1 MKCENYFLRSIDII
15 SFFVVF
21 FQEWESSA
29 LMLESSFSEVK
40 TRNTGNLAS
49 NENEEAINFYP

>member
-1 MKCENYFLRSIDII
+1 VKTIFEKYYYYFV
-15 SFFVVF
+15 FVVF

-40 TRNTGNLAS
+40 ARNTGNLAS